1 MKKVEEKVLRYL
13 ELSEKFTQK
22 TDRINMIEG
31 LIIEG
36 VPNTIQVNN
45 DSQSNFFF
53 TSSGKILDNNNYAEA
68 HDEKDSFNE
77 LREEYNEWKEF
88 NKLQCD
94 LLDYFESKKQLL
106 NE

>member
-13 ELSEKFTQK
+13 ELSRKFTQK
-22 TDRINMIEG
+22 TDRINKIEM
-31 LIIEG
+31 LIIKG
-36 VPNTIQVNN
+36 VHNTIQVNN
-45 DSQSNFFF
+45 DSQAAFFF
-53 TSSGKILDNNNYAEA
+53 TSSEKNLDNNNYAIA
-68 HDEKDSFNE
+68 HDEKDSFDK

-88 NKLQCD
+88 NKLQDD